1 MATLREIRKRI
12 TSVRSTQ
19 QITKAMKM
27 VAAAK
32 MRRAQDSI
40 LAIRPYAYTLR
51 DLIADLTPYSID
63 MAGIPLMESRPVG
76 NVLLVVVT
84 ADRGLCGAFNS
95 NIIRRTLDRIAHY
108 KDMNYALYTVGRKG
122 YDFFR
127 KRDYPIQNFKINFFN
142 DITYMDAL
150 EISRNLISL
159 YTARKFDHIEIV
171 YNEFKSAIQQLI
183 ITEQFLPFIADA
195 AAETK
200 RSQIDFLY
208 EPDKIAILNE
218 IIPKDLNIQ
227 IWRILQESRSAE
239 QAARMTAMENATSN
253 AQEIVEDLTIFYNRS
268 RQATITREISEIVGG
283 AEALKEG

>member
-1 MATLREIRKRI
+1 M
-12 TSVRSTQ
+12 
-19 QITKAMKM
+19 
-27 VAAAK
+27 
-32 MRRAQDSI
+32 
-40 LAIRPYAYTLR
+40 
-51 DLIADLTPYSID
+51 
-63 MAGIPLMESRPVG
+63 
-76 NVLLVVVT
+76 
-84 ADRGLCGAFNS
+84 
-95 NIIRRTLDRIAHY
+95 
-108 KDMNYALYTVGRKG
+108 
-122 YDFFR
+122 
-127 KRDYPIQNFKINFFN
+127 
-142 DITYMDAL
+142 
-150 EISRNLISL
+150 
-159 YTARKFDHIEIV
+159 
-171 YNEFKSAIQQLI
+171 I